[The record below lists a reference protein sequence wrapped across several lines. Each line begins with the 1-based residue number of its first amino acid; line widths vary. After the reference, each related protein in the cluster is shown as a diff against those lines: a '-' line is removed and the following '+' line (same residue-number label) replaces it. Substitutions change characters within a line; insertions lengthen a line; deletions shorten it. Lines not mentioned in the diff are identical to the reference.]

1 MDASRT
7 AAMLPT
13 VLELLVNLLVA
24 MTMCL
29 TKATQGGEGFFGWQ
43 LRDIVHCGKRGV
55 AARAGSS
62 HCIRS
67 QEPENGE
74 CYALSKKKKKT
85 QPYKSAQPKQ
95 TDKQL
100 KKLSLSPKCFYLIL
114 WAAHLMMSSQF
125 ICCYLFFNLEV
136 SNGTLCSVQ
145 DSLETPV
152 AFSEVSTVN
161 FSRMFLGFQFDKI
174 FYQSIHS
181 SIACC
186 LLFYFGLLY
195 T

>member
-1 MDASRT
+1 
-7 AAMLPT
+7 MLPT

-74 CYALSKKKKKT
+74 CYALSKKILSHIKVLS
-85 QPYKSAQPKQ
+85 QNKQ
-95 TDKQL
+95 TNNSKN
-100 KKLSLSPKCFYLIL
+100 YLYPL
-114 WAAHLMMSSQF
+114 
-125 ICCYLFFNLEV
+125 N
-136 SNGTLCSVQ
+136 
-145 DSLETPV
+145 
-152 AFSEVSTVN
+152 VSTWFCEQPIWWCHLNLYVAICSLIWKCPMGHSAL
-161 FSRMFLGFQFDKI
+161 FKTHWKLQWPSMRFP
-174 FYQSIHS
+174 QSIS
-181 SIACC
+181 AGC
-186 LLFYFGLLY
+186 F
-195 T
+195 